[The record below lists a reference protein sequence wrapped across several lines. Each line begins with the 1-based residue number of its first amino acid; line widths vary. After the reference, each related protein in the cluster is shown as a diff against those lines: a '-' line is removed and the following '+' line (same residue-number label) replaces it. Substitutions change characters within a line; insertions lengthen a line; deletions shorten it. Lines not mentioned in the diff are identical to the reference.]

1 MPSDP
6 EDKESLSGDQGDE
19 VISHDKDL
27 LRLAKDNALD
37 NFQIYNANP
46 VWLC

>member
-27 LRLAKDNALD
+27 RLAKDNALD